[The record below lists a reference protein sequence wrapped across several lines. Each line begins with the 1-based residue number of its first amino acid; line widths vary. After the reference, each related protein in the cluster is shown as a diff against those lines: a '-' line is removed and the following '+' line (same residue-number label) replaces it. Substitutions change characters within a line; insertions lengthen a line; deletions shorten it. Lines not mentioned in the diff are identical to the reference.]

1 MRANMKKILLV
12 IILLPYITL
21 ESIWTLLFGS
31 GIGSYQ
37 YGNVLLDVYEK
48 IGFESYVRT
57 IANLEG
63 DTGRCKRFYS
73 IARKSHLDKNT
84 QKRSQGRYGNRF

>member
-1 MRANMKKILLV
+1 MKKTLLV

-21 ESIWTLLFGS
+21 ESIWTLIFGS

-37 YGNVLLDVYEK
+37 YGNTLLDVYENL
-48 IGFESYVRT
+48 GFETYVRT
-57 IANLEG
+57 IANLEE

-73 IARKSHLDKNT
+73 IARKSHLDKRSK
-84 QKRSQGRYGNRF
+84 KRVQGRYGNRF